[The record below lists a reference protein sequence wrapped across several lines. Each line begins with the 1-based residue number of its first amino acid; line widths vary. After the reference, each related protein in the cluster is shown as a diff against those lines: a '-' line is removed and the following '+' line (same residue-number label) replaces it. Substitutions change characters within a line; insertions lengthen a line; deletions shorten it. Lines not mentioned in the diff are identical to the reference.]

1 MKQSSI
7 EWLAWRFAVTNI
19 EEFQDNFNDIIKQAK
34 QMHKQEIIKATKH
47 GNSFEQGDL
56 ICENYYEKTYEKE

>member
-47 GNSFEQGDL
+47 
-56 ICENYYEKTYEKE
+56 